1 MKFNNKQAQLLA
13 SKYQLNLDVVPLN
26 VFKYALNVELEH
38 GTKFN
43 ISNITNDDPDLT
55 AKIVLAHIQEFPNYY
70 QRLKQME
77 RKLKKEWNK

>member
-1 MKFNNKQAQLLA
+1 MKFKLSDAKKLAQ
-13 SKYQLNLDVVPLN
+13 KYGVNLDIIPIRMFLYGLN
-26 VFKYALNVELEH
+26 IELEH
-38 GTKFN
+38 GKKFP

-77 RKLKKEWNK
+77 KKLEKEWNK